1 MFQADLR
8 NKLLLNEYKDF
19 YRLVLLLLN
28 EKKKIY
34 EPSEE
39 MSYVLEYKI
48 YYFLSILLFK
58 NAPVQEVL
66 INDYNLLELIE
77 EKCEKYFDLLTNI
90 LESRKTKT
98 GISEQKVESM
108 LKTVSKL
115 YEIITFLCS
124 GEKGKKVNNQ
134 RLNQIKGTNS
144 YFLNLYNLML
154 KNDQYIQNYEFLF
167 TTFVWIKKLL
177 RSVETEEV

>member
-8 NKLLLNEYKDF
+8 NKLLLNEFKDC
-19 YRLVLLLLN
+19 YRLILLLVN

-39 MSYVLEYKI
+39 MSYVLEYKV

-58 NAPVQEVL
+58 NAPVQELL
-66 INDYNLLELIE
+66 INDYKLFELIE
-77 EKCEKYFDLLTNI
+77 EKCEKYFDLMTNI
-90 LESRKTKT
+90 LESRKSKT
-98 GISEQKVESM
+98 GISDQKIESM

-124 GEKGKKVNNQ
+124 GEKGNKVNHQ

-144 YFLNLYNLML
+144 YFLNLYNLMM
-154 KNDQYIQNYEFLF
+154 KNDQFIQNFEFLF
-167 TTFVWIKKLL
+167 TTFLWIKKLL
-177 RSVETEEV
+177 RSVEADDV